1 MKKLFLIL
9 VVVFMVGI
17 ALAVQPARKPFVKI
31 KIDGTTVKT
40 GDVLTVTNGQKLKL
54 EVYLEGGRK
63 DYCKF
68 PDTYSDIAGTAEIL
82 TRGETG
88 LIYELDGKK
97 AEWKLLSETV
107 KFSGEKYVQINNA
120 ENLPSA
126 EITISNG
133 KFSQTAVK
141 AEMKAVWQFVQDG
154 ISINEEN
161 IADAV
166 IYLKIAGSSDVW
178 FQSQNIKASGV
189 KDNSI
194 QEKLSAVQSAC
205 DSIEHNMYHL
215 NFPVVQ
221 QNIRNLQTSINELKT
236 AIDAVKSSNSAY
248 KLNISFIGLPS
259 DKPVQDIN
267 SFATLKNVWADVEP
281 FLTEQK
287 QAVEK
292 LTPETNADNKKELS
306 RLISVYTDWQSKLPE
321 NSFGLLTKYI
331 PEIHTDSIA
340 TPEKIAL
347 FGKEKN
353 DADYE
358 VILKDYANFLEARL
372 KKAPVEMQK
381 ITSTGSRIQA
391 LRLFDGMLRSYFNSI
406 TWAEWINTQE

>member
-1 MKKLFLIL
+1 MKRLFLIL
-9 VVVFMVGI
+9 VMVFMIGI
-17 ALAVQPARKPFVKI
+17 ALAVQPARKPFIKI
-31 KIDGTTVKT
+31 KVDGTTVKT
-40 GDVLTVTNGQKLKL
+40 GDVLTVNNGQKIKL
-54 EVYLEGGRK
+54 EVELEGGRK

-68 PDTYSDIAGTAEIL
+68 PDTYSDIAGTAQIL

-88 LIYELDGKK
+88 LTYELDGKK
-97 AEWKLLSETV
+97 AEWKLLSESV
-107 KFSGEKYVQINNA
+107 KFSGEEYIQINNA
-120 ENLPSA
+120 DNQASA
-126 EITISNG
+126 EITISNK

-141 AEMKAVWQFVQDG
+141 AEMKAEWQFVQDG
-154 ISINEEN
+154 IAMNEEN
-161 IADAV
+161 VADAV

-194 QEKLSAVQSAC
+194 QEKLGAVQSTC
-205 DSIEHNMYHL
+205 DSIEHSMYHL
-215 NFPVVQ
+215 DFPMVQ
-221 QNIRNLQTSINELKT
+221 QNIRNLQASMNELKT
-236 AIDAVKSSNSAY
+236 AIDAVKSGNSAY

-267 SFATLKNVWADVEP
+267 SFATLKNIWSGVEP

-292 LTPETNADNKKELS
+292 LTPETNADNQKELT

-321 NSFGLLTKYI
+321 NSFGLLNKYI
-331 PEIHTDSIA
+331 PDIHTDSIA

-347 FGKEKN
+347 YAKEKT
-353 DADYE
+353 DADFE
-358 VILKDYANFLEARL
+358 ATLKDYNSFLDARL
-372 KKAPVEMQK
+372 KKAPTEMQK

-391 LRLFDGMLRSYFNSI
+391 FRLFDGMLRSYFNSI
-406 TWAEWINTQE
+406 TWAEWINTRE